1 MYTDERRK
9 IYKEAID
16 AWGFRAQ
23 ARMLQEECGELIV
36 AVSHCLRERE
46 DGVKE
51 MAEELADVYI
61 MVGQMIEYLGADII
75 KHVVD
80 SKLKMVEE
88 KLDKVNNDENL
99 LG

>member
-23 ARMLQEECGELIV
+23 ARVLQEECGELIV

-61 MVGQMIEYLGADII
+61 MVGQMMEYLGPDII
-75 KHVVD
+75 EHIVNC
-80 SKLKMVEE
+80 KLSRVKE
-88 KLDKVNNDENL
+88 KLDNGSKRN
-99 LG
+99 